1 MIMLHMNSCGT
12 TFEYHRAP
20 DWTTFFFLLCDCKS
34 RNQHQQIARLGDQE
48 YIIGRLRPK
57 VSRLRRLGAIRA
69 QPWLLTRKIRRN
81 TFFPLLIA
89 SCHCC
94 MQSLKT
100 PRTLS
105 FYSSPDFNNYWK
117 QEVMVNA
124 ELIVGSKIMK
134 VPATFIPTGLLR
146 WIFQVCLFL
155 DRVECQS
162 SGCAVALF
170 SVWFRIIWWHSWV
183 VLTTSPE
190 QRVPCS
196 WCTCYAVYFHWEGKW
211 LYMSIRDTSQQQHA
225 NNNY

>member
-1 MIMLHMNSCGT
+1 
-12 TFEYHRAP
+12 
-20 DWTTFFFLLCDCKS
+20 
-34 RNQHQQIARLGDQE
+34 
-48 YIIGRLRPK
+48 
-57 VSRLRRLGAIRA
+57 
-69 QPWLLTRKIRRN
+69 
-81 TFFPLLIA
+81 
-89 SCHCC
+89 

-105 FYSSPDFNNYWK
+105 LYGSPDFNNYWE

-124 ELIVGSKIMK
+124 ELIVGSKLRNS
-134 VPATFIPTGLLR
+134 LLPL
-146 WIFQVCLFL
+146 FQQDFCVEYLHSLFL

-211 LYMSIRDTSQQQHA
+211 LYFTLKHEYQVHFTLATCQQQLLKLGVTVCEL
-225 NNNY
+225 